1 MEKLKTY
8 RELIVWQK
16 SIALSKMIYVFTQQ
30 FPKEEMYGLIS
41 QMRRASVSIACN
53 IAEGQARNNTGEFKQ
68 FLSISKGSLA
78 ELETLIILS
87 KEMNFLIEKDY
98 QNLLI
103 NCTEI
108 NKLMNGLF
116 KSLKITNH

>member
-41 QMRRASVSIACN
+41 QMRRTSP
-53 IAEGQARNNTGEFKQ
+53 Q
-68 FLSISKGSLA
+68 
-78 ELETLIILS
+78 
-87 KEMNFLIEKDY
+87 
-98 QNLLI
+98 
-103 NCTEI
+103 
-108 NKLMNGLF
+108 
-116 KSLKITNH
+116 